1 MIGGVT
7 MSIKSLG
14 FTVYSTKTVGKAFDV
29 SAHRMGGVGGAEVCG
44 AFFP

>member
-1 MIGGVT
+1 

-29 SAHRMGGVGGAEVCG
+29 SAHRMGGVGGAEVYG